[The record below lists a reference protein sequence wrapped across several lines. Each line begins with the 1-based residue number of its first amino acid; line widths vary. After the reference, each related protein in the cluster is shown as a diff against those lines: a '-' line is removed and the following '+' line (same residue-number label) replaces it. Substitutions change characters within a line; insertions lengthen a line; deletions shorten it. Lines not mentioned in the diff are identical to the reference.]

1 MKKKIYL
8 IQPTYRDQ
16 HGALLKGRRLYVL
29 SLAIPALSATIPGE
43 WEKQFCYEFFDEVD
57 FESDASVIGISSM
70 GYEIFR
76 GIEIADEFRRRG
88 KTVIFGGFQP
98 HISRDFVAPHC
109 DSIVHGNPGPIDLAA
124 ILQDALDHAL
134 RPEYFPKT
142 DLNYRFDYT
151 ALDISRLFFAPV
163 LLGVGCRNTCDYCCV
178 GTIFKGSYTLRNLR
192 HVLEELD
199 ALRRSTRRIA
209 MVDTN
214 VYNNPAYLRRLCR
227 AMIHR
232 GYNFIWGAQCT
243 VDIGADPETLA
254 LMKQA
259 GCRVLFIGMESID
272 QENLDRVHKRY
283 AVGSY
288 REKIRT
294 IHAAG
299 IRIAAFF
306 IYGLDADTPD
316 TAARLS
322 EFVIAHRIALPMLNV
337 LVPTPGTPLYQRLKN
352 EDRVLMTSE
361 QQFLENNPAY
371 NSSFNLCFYR
381 PRNMT
386 REEVEKGFVE
396 LLGRLSGYWQV
407 LRRSVSR
414 DLPLTLFLLY
424 MNYLFRKE
432 YLVLRSR
439 LRPTVNRETGS

>member
-1 MKKKIYL
+1 M
-8 IQPTYRDQ
+8 
-16 HGALLKGRRLYVL
+16 
-29 SLAIPALSATIPGE
+29 
-43 WEKQFCYEFFDEVD
+43 
-57 FESDASVIGISSM
+57 
-70 GYEIFR
+70 
-76 GIEIADEFRRRG
+76 
-88 KTVIFGGFQP
+88 
-98 HISRDFVAPHC
+98 
-109 DSIVHGNPGPIDLAA
+109 AA
-124 ILQDALDHAL
+124 ILRDAMNHAL
-134 RPEYFPKT
+134 LPEYFPKT
-142 DLNYRFDYT
+142 NLNYRFDYS
-151 ALDISRLFFAPV
+151 ALDISRLFFVPV

-178 GTIFKGSYTLRNLR
+178 GTIFKGTYTLRNLR

-199 ALRRSTRRIA
+199 ELRQSTRRIA

-214 VYNNPAYLRRLCR
+214 VYNNAHYLRRLCR
-227 AMIHR
+227 AMIDR
-232 GYNFIWGAQCT
+232 EYDFIWGAQCT

-259 GCRVLFIGMESID
+259 GCRVLFIGMETIE
-272 QENLDRVHKRY
+272 QENLDAMHKRY
-283 AVGSY
+283 AVESY

-306 IYGLDADTPD
+306 MYGLDGDTPD
-316 TAARLS
+316 TAAQLS
-322 EFVIAHRIALPMLNV
+322 EFLITHRIALPMLNV

-386 REEVEKGFVE
+386 REQVEEGFIE

-439 LRPTVNRETGS
+439 HRPTANRETGS